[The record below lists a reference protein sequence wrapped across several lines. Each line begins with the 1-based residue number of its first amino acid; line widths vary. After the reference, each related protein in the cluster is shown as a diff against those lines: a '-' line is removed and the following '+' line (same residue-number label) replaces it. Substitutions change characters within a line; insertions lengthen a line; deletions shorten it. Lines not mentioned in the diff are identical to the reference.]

1 MVLSCGRDRPVSPD
15 RVRQHRQDLFFLYG
29 RDDGP
34 PQCWNTYPYLLKSA
48 RARAR
53 YYTGT
58 SRGKRRRKRKESL
71 TFIIIIIII
80 RALLFCGCCC
90 YITIDSKK
98 KSGGP
103 PSLPIFPYLMTGSS
117 VIESASTC
125 SLFFLLFL
133 WFVSHHGCI
142 QIIYSLFFSFC
153 IYFLFCFRREMKC
166 EFNRYKNTLG
176 IVAFRNVVLFVLK
189 QSHWKFHLSP
199 F

>member
-98 KSGGP
+98 KAVDP
-103 PSLPIFPYLMTGSS
+103 
-117 VIESASTC
+117 
-125 SLFFLLFL
+125 
-133 WFVSHHGCI
+133 
-142 QIIYSLFFSFC
+142 
-153 IYFLFCFRREMKC
+153 R
-166 EFNRYKNTLG
+166 
-176 IVAFRNVVLFVLK
+176 
-189 QSHWKFHLSP
+189 LSP
-199 F
+199 FFHI